1 MSKMR
6 KFISLIDIAKSI
18 EGLPRNS
25 GTHAAGVVIA
35 PKPLIDYVPLQL
47 TVDKTTD
54 GPAMITTQYDKDKVE
69 HLGLLKMDFLG
80 LRTLTVIDDA
90 LKFIKED
97 TGKDVDIDDIPLE
110 DPITCG
116 MLSRGDTQGV
126 FQLESDGMTKLLVD
140 LSAYQL

>member
-1 MSKMR
+1 
-6 KFISLIDIAKSI
+6 
-18 EGLPRNS
+18 
-25 GTHAAGVVIA
+25 
-35 PKPLIDYVPLQL
+35 
-47 TVDKTTD
+47 
-54 GPAMITTQYDKDKVE
+54 MITTQYDKDKVE

-140 LSAYQL
+140 LASHQL